1 MARRRKRYNKG
12 RWAVERERHHIDSSA
27 PPDPE
32 PENPSISDIIPGIMK
47 KLGLEQEQWTTVLDR
62 EWTELVGATV
72 AAHTRP
78 GRYQNRQLV
87 VFVDSATWLNELKRY
102 NQAEMLKK
110 LQARFGADKIR
121 RLSLQPDPGTQG

>member
-12 RWAVERERHHIDSSA
+12 RWAVERERHHIDASA

-32 PENPSISDIIPGIMK
+32 PENPAISDIIPGIMK

-110 LQARFGADKIR
+110 LQARFRADKIR
-121 RLSLQPDPGTQG
+121 RLSLQPDPGTQA

>member
-12 RWAVERERHHIDSSA
+12 RWAVERERHHLDSAA
-27 PPDPE
+27 PPSPDPK
-32 PENPSISDIIPGIMK
+32 NPSISDIIPGIMK

-62 EWTELVGATV
+62 EWTDLVGPTV

-78 GRYQNRQLV
+78 GRYQNKQLV

-121 RLSLQPDPGTQG
+121 RLSLQPDPGSQA

>member
-1 MARRRKRYNKG
+1 M
-12 RWAVERERHHIDSSA
+12 
-27 PPDPE
+27 
-32 PENPSISDIIPGIMK
+32 
-47 KLGLEQEQWTTVLDR
+47 
-62 EWTELVGATV
+62 
-72 AAHTRP
+72 
-78 GRYQNRQLV
+78 RYQNRQLV